1 MIIAVATTNE
11 NKLREIGEILA
22 QTNYKILA
30 LHDIIEN
37 PDDVVEDGQSFE
49 ENAEK
54 KVAKLLSHPD
64 RIYLGEDSGLE
75 VDALGGA
82 PGIYSA
88 RYAGPNATATDFCQK
103 ILRELDGESKRS
115 AKFHSAIALK
125 FPDGSITV
133 VHGIVEGHVALE
145 MRGENGFGYDPIFI
159 PEGLDQ
165 TFGEMQKEEK
175 HQLSHRYRALRQVI
189 DIISAGTNN

>member
-1 MIIAVATTNE
+1 MIIVAATTNP
-11 NKLREIGEILA
+11 NKLREIGEILGE
-22 QTNYKILA
+22 TNYKVLA

-37 PDDVVEDGQSFE
+37 PDEVVEDGQSFA
-49 ENAEK
+49 ENAQK
-54 KVAKLLSHPD
+54 KVVKLLSHPD

-82 PGIYSA
+82 PGIFSA
-88 RYAGPNATATDFCQK
+88 RYAGPNATPTDFCQK
-103 ILRELDGESKRS
+103 ILGELEGKSQRT

-133 VHGIVEGHVALE
+133 VNGIVKGQIATE

-159 PEGLDQ
+159 PDGYDQ

-175 HQLSHRYRALRQVI
+175 HQLSHRYLALKQVI
-189 DIISAGTNN
+189 DIISSGTNN

>member
-1 MIIAVATTNE
+1 MRASWVNWIRRSQARGSNSWRRAGVF
-11 NKLREIGEILA
+11 
-22 QTNYKILA
+22 Q
-30 LHDIIEN
+30 
-37 PDDVVEDGQSFE
+37 
-49 ENAEK
+49 
-54 KVAKLLSHPD
+54 HPD

-88 RYAGPNATATDFCQK
+88 RYAGPNATPTDFCQK
-103 ILRELDGESKRS
+103 ILSELATKSDRS

-125 FPDGSITV
+125 FPDGHIEV
-133 VHGIVEGHVALE
+133 VHGLVEGSIALG

-159 PEGLDQ
+159 PDGFEQ

-175 HQLSHRYRALRQVI
+175 HRLSHRYRALKQAI
-189 DIISAGTNN
+189 DIISPGTNN